1 MAVGG
6 NDGVAH
12 DLHSRVLD
20 RDGLL
25 AVAQFRVGGQL
36 EGDLVADLGAE
47 AMQIMVVHEDV
58 LALPI
63 LLADADETVG
73 LAQIDDLAR
82 VPLAA

>member
-1 MAVGG
+1 MRR
-6 NDGVAH
+6 H
-12 DLHSRVLD
+12 
-20 RDGLL
+20 DGLL

-63 LLADADETVG
+63 LADADEAVS